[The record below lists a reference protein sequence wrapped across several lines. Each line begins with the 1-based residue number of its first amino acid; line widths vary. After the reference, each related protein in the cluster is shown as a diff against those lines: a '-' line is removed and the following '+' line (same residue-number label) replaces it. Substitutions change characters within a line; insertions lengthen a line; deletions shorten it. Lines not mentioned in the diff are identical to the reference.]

1 MQPGDP
7 IWIFHGV
14 EIVKRITVAD
24 IADSLAA
31 IIAILAFLLGVRRF
45 SKTISDGTEAI
56 RQGNAALQSNHYSE
70 LDHFYADILKI
81 GIEKPHLRSPKPI
94 ASDEEA
100 MFGDYRPY
108 APEKDDDGTM
118 AEQYDA
124 YAFLVW
130 NFLETIHDRCHEDES
145 LRGTWK
151 PVIAAENRIHRGW
164 FLAEMRNEYKR
175 RSSAKDQASEA
186 KFCPEFRAWI
196 YQRRW
201 NEKDWSYEAAAKCEA
216 HIAQAFE
223 RKSHKAAFDQLSG
236 ALKPAPQPAD

>member
-14 EIVKRITVAD
+14 EIVKRVTVAD

-31 IIAILAFLLGVRRF
+31 IVAILAFLLGVRRF

-81 GIEKPHLRSPKPI
+81 GIDKPHLRSPKPI

-175 RSSAKDQASEA
+175 RSSAKDQPRRRSSVRNSGPGFISGGGTKRTGATKPPPNARPISLRLS
-186 KFCPEFRAWI
+186 KGRAT
-196 YQRRW
+196 RRLST
-201 NEKDWSYEAAAKCEA
+201 NCRA
-216 HIAQAFE
+216 H
-223 RKSHKAAFDQLSG
+223 
-236 ALKPAPQPAD
+236 